1 MTGGSRSACSEGAPG
16 AAVRITTRWSRSAM
30 SGTSPSAVSATLTPV
45 NPPARTPD
53 QRIRDTLDRLE
64 HDVDAWFAT
73 ADPAGL
79 PYLVP
84 LSFLWDGQALLIS
97 TARTN
102 PTARFLEATGKVKV
116 ALGLTRDVVL
126 IDAEV
131 REMIPAAE
139 IPAEVGDAFAA
150 KTGFDPRD
158 QRAYPYFRVVPLQI
172 QAWREVNELAERDL
186 MIDGRWL
193 GAPDTDR

>member
-53 QRIRDTLDRLE
+53 QR
-64 HDVDAWFAT
+64 
-73 ADPAGL
+73 
-79 PYLVP
+79 
-84 LSFLWDGQALLIS
+84 
-97 TARTN
+97 
-102 PTARFLEATGKVKV
+102 K
-116 ALGLTRDVVL
+116 
-126 IDAEV
+126 
-131 REMIPAAE
+131 
-139 IPAEVGDAFAA
+139 
-150 KTGFDPRD
+150 
-158 QRAYPYFRVVPLQI
+158 I

>member
-1 MTGGSRSACSEGAPG
+1 
-16 AAVRITTRWSRSAM
+16 
-30 SGTSPSAVSATLTPV
+30 V
-45 NPPARTPD
+45 NPPARTSD
-53 QRIRDTLDRLE
+53 QRLRDTLARLE

-131 REMIPAAE
+131 RETIPADE

-150 KTGFDPRD
+150 RTGFDPRE
-158 QRAYPYFRVVPLQI
+158 QRGSYPYFRLVPLQI
-172 QAWREVNELAERDL
+172 QAWREVNELAGRDL
-186 MIDGRWL
+186 MVDGKWL
-193 GAPDTDR
+193 SAPDTDR